1 MKVAKRSLA
10 ALVIGTLLVTSL
22 FLLAADPASAR
33 TSFHFGLNMGVPL
46 APYPAYAYPYS
57 APGYYPGY
65 YPYAPAP
72 YHRVYPPCAR
82 VWTPGYYDGYGN
94 WVFGYYRYDCGY
106 YGY

>member
-10 ALVIGTLLVTSL
+10 ALVIGALLLTGL

-46 APYPAYAYPYS
+46 APYPGYMHPYPPPH
-57 APGYYPGY
+57 AYYP
-65 YPYAPAP
+65 PAP
-72 YHRVYPPCAR
+72 YYPAYPPCAR
-82 VWTPGYYDGYGN
+82 VWVPGYYDGYGN